1 MTDFPRES
9 LPTETTEAAGALLES
24 ALFEAKRVVV
34 GQDHMIER
42 VFVAWLARGHCLLEG
57 APGLAK
63 TLAAKSV
70 ARILGG
76 SFARLQFTPDLMPS
90 DLVGTR
96 IYRPSR
102 EEFDI
107 ELGPVFANV
116 VLVDEIN
123 RAPAKLQSALLE
135 VMGERQVSISGTT
148 YLVPDPF
155 LVLATQNPLESE
167 GVYPLPE
174 AQRDRFLLKVLIGYP
189 ARGEE
194 VEIARR
200 MTVDPPSAGSVLTPH
215 QVRELQHLADQVFVH
230 EAVVDYL
237 VRIVFATREPAREGL
252 TDLEP
257 LVAHGASPR
266 ATLALMSASRALA
279 LMRGRGY
286 VTPQD
291 VYDVAPEVLRH
302 RVFLSYQALAE
313 GTDIEAVVHRIL
325 RTVVAPRVAP
335 AQDDLRAAIAS

>member
-1 MTDFPRES
+1 V
-9 LPTETTEAAGALLES
+9 TEAAGELLER

-34 GQDHMIER
+34 GQDQMIER
-42 VFVAWLARGHCLLEG
+42 VFVSWLARGHCLLEG

-70 ARILGG
+70 ARIVGG

-135 VMGERQVSISGTT
+135 VMGERQISIAGTT
-148 YLVPDPF
+148 FAVPDPF

-174 AQRDRFLLKVLIGYP
+174 AQRDRFLFKVLVDHP
-189 ARGEE
+189 TRGEE
-194 VEIARR
+194 TEIVRR
-200 MTVDPPSAGSVLTPH
+200 MAVDPPSAGDVLSPH
-215 QVRELQHLADQVFVH
+215 QVRELQRLTEQVFVH
-230 EAVVDYL
+230 EAVVDYM
-237 VRIVFATREPAREGL
+237 VRIVFATREPAREEL
-252 TDLEP
+252 TDLVP
-257 LVAHGASPR
+257 LIAHGASPR
-266 ATLALMSASRALA
+266 ATLALVAGSRALA
-279 LMRGRGY
+279 LMRGRAY
-286 VTPQD
+286 VIPQD
-291 VYDVAPEVLRH
+291 VYDIAPEVLRH

-313 GTDIEAVVHRIL
+313 GTDIEAVVHRVL
-325 RTVVAPRVAP
+325 RTVIAPRVTP
-335 AQDDLRAAIAS
+335 AQDDHRAAVAS